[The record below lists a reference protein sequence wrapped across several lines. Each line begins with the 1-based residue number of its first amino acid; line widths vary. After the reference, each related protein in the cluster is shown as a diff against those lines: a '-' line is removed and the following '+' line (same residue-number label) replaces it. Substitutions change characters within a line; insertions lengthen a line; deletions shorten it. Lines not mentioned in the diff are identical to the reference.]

1 MAGSGLQ
8 EILELVY
15 APNAVVHMM
24 TVRAVRA
31 HLLVDGVLNAKPLSD
46 ALNVVLPQQPVEPQD
61 SDCEIT
67 DAQISSEKDT
77 QTLPETATPIL
88 MKLLLCMH
96 I

>member
-1 MAGSGLQ
+1 M
-8 EILELVY
+8 
-15 APNAVVHMM
+15 H
-24 TVRAVRA
+24 A
-31 HLLVDGVLNAKPLSD
+31 HLLVDGVLNAMPLSD
-46 ALNVVLPQQPVEPQD
+46 TLNVVLPQQPAEPQD